1 MKKTKMKV
9 KELALEVSVEIKD
22 ILSKCKD
29 LSIIARSSSSSI
41 KDEDVVRI
49 KNSFAKSK
57 IVTKTSERDTVK
69 RSGAKV
75 TIRSCLLYTSP
86 SPRD

>member
-69 RSGAKV
+69 RSGARV
-75 TIRSCLLYTSP
+75 IIR
-86 SPRD
+86 R